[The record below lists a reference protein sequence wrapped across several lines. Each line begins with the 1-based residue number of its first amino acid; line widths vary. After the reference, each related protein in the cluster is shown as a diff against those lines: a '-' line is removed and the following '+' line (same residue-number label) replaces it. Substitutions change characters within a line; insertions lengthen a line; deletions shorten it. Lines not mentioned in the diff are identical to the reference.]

1 MEHTDIPIRR
11 GEPSEQKMA
20 ETTNQSLK
28 RKRGIES
35 DEEDRVSVEAR
46 HRELL
51 APDASTTL
59 EPTMTPFQVL
69 WHELSK
75 VESPPTKLNLYM
87 AVVCLEDQYRRWGWN
102 EIAAKIV
109 RNKFSPSE
117 VSALRDTLHQ
127 LPSRVCYAMLG
138 IDMNRDGLAIE
149 HALSYNTARF
159 DFERDVSALEEGPIK
174 EAYYHF
180 SLYFGQFATPEADLD
195 PLFFRSPSPQNPAVV
210 QTLEEEQTIRDP
222 EIPPCHSHNNAP
234 HSLQPGIALCKYLD
248 AIDAHEYFYRKH
260 RAAGVFHEQMTALL
274 QQLDKNRP
282 RSPE

>member
-1 MEHTDIPIRR
+1 MEHMDIPIRR

-35 DEEDRVSVEAR
+35 DEEYHVSVEAR
-46 HRELL
+46 RRELL

-59 EPTMTPFQVL
+59 EQTMTPFQVL

-75 VESPPTKLNLYM
+75 VESPPTQLNLYA
-87 AVVCLEDQYRRWGWN
+87 AVVCLEDQYQRWGWN

-109 RNKFSPSE
+109 RNKFSSSE

-159 DFERDVSALEEGPIK
+159 DFERDVSALEDGPIK
-174 EAYYHF
+174 TAYYHF
-180 SLYFGQFATPEADLD
+180 SLYFGRLAIPEADLY
-195 PLFFRSPSPQNPAVV
+195 PCFFRSPSPQNPPVV
-210 QTLEEEQTIRDP
+210 QLEEEQTVRDS
-222 EIPPCHSHNNAP
+222 EIPPCHSHDNAP

-248 AIDAHEYFYRKH
+248 EIDAHEYFYRKH